1 MNMSTEVIKEL
12 KVHKSKTRS
21 YKGQI
26 RIIIIS
32 IHHMIK
38 IIDELSRIV
47 QDFLANKKAE
57 PQDAEQF
64 RVQLSH
70 IQDMFKDIQEKI
82 TFRIL
87 RDQYTAEFEADL
99 EIILG
104 EVKLR
109 RHELRF
115 HIQIF
120 QLRILGKSKR
130 YVRQSWFMIVNW

>member
-1 MNMSTEVIKEL
+1 
-12 KVHKSKTRS
+12 
-21 YKGQI
+21 
-26 RIIIIS
+26 
-32 IHHMIK
+32 MIK